1 MSKKVAFPVMSAMIT
16 GILYIVAL
24 LLGTL
29 TILISG
35 LVPGGQVTLATA
47 SLINGL
53 LFFIAAFLAG
63 WALLSFAFHPGLD
76 ANQRLVA
83 AIFTGLLLLLFFNA
97 GTQFLLSF

>member
-35 LVPGGQVTLATA
+35 LGLTGTTPAT
-47 SLINGL
+47 INAL

-97 GTQFLLSF
+97 GTGFALLF

>member
-16 GILYIVAL
+16 GILYIIAL

-35 LVPGGQVTLATA
+35 LGLGTTGTMVNA
-47 SLINGL
+47 L

-83 AIFTGLLLLLFFNA
+83 AIFTGLLLMLFFNA
-97 GTQFLLSF
+97 GTGFALLF

>member
-16 GILYIVAL
+16 GILYIIAL
-24 LLGTL
+24 LLGSL

-35 LVPGGQVTLATA
+35 LVPSIPLATA
-47 SLINGL
+47 GLINAL

-83 AIFTGLLLLLFFNA
+83 AIFTGLLLLVFFNA
-97 GTQFLLSF
+97 GTSFFLTF

>member
-35 LVPGGQVTLATA
+35 LGLPAATT
-47 SLINGL
+47 SLVNGL

-97 GTQFLLSF
+97 GTSFLLTF

>member
-16 GILYIVAL
+16 GILYIIAL
-24 LLGTL
+24 LLGSL

-35 LVPGGQVTLATA
+35 LGLGSSGLLV
-47 SLINGL
+47 NGL

-83 AIFTGLLLLLFFNA
+83 AIFTGLLLMVFFNA
-97 GTQFLLSF
+97 GAAFLLSF

>member
-1 MSKKVAFPVMSAMIT
+1 MIT

-24 LLGTL
+24 LLGSL
-29 TILISG
+29 TILITG
-35 LVPGGQVTLATA
+35 LGLGTTGAL
-47 SLINGL
+47 LNGL

-83 AIFTGLLLLLFFNA
+83 AIFTGLLLLVFFNA
-97 GTQFLLSF
+97 GAAFLLAF

>member
-1 MSKKVAFPVMSAMIT
+1 MSKKVAFPIMSAMIT
-16 GILYIVAL
+16 GILYILAL

-35 LVPGGQVTLATA
+35 LGLGSTGLVV
-47 SLINGL
+47 NGL

-63 WALLSFAFHPGLD
+63 WALLSFAFHPALD

-83 AIFTGLLLLLFFNA
+83 AIFTGLLLLMFFNA
-97 GTQFLLSF
+97 GTSFFLTF

>member
-29 TILISG
+29 TILITG
-35 LVPGGQVTLATA
+35 LVPSLPLATA
-47 SLINGL
+47 QLINGL

-63 WALLSFAFHPGLD
+63 WALLSYAFHPGLD
-76 ANQRLVA
+76 ANQRLIA

-97 GTQFLLSF
+97 GTSFLLTF

>member
-16 GILYIVAL
+16 GILYIIAL

-35 LVPGGQVTLATA
+35 LALGSTGTLVNA
-47 SLINGL
+47 L

-76 ANQRLVA
+76 DKQRLVA

-97 GTQFLLSF
+97 GTLFLLSF

>member
-24 LLGTL
+24 LLASL

-35 LVPGGQVTLATA
+35 LVADSA
-47 SLINGL
+47 MINAL

-63 WALLSFAFHPGLD
+63 WALLSFAFHPALD

-83 AIFTGLLLLLFFNA
+83 AIFTGLLLLVFFNA
-97 GTQFLLSF
+97 GASFFLSFP

>member
-24 LLGTL
+24 LLGSL
-29 TILISG
+29 TILITG
-35 LVPGGQVTLATA
+35 LALGSTGT
-47 SLINGL
+47 LINAL

-63 WALLSFAFHPGLD
+63 WALLSFALHPALD

-83 AIFTGLLLLLFFNA
+83 TIFTGLLLLVFFNA
-97 GTQFLLSF
+97 GVGFALGF